1 MIKTNKKRA
10 LFLGACASIII
21 FAAGC
26 GNNDD
31 TAEKESSASSAVEST
46 EVVTTASISN
56 EPADVLAG
64 LSEDGTWIY
73 AITDDVTL
81 TEDLVVAGTFHD
93 GGEESGDIYRK
104 LALYAQDEERV
115 VTDEFILTA
124 PTMTVESPN
133 FRIQNGTFVGD
144 VVVKAEGFEL
154 AESTVEGNVT
164 FDTQELMDAAK
175 LDEGTVTGETT
186 VAE

>member
-21 FAAGC
+21 FTAGC
-26 GNNDD
+26 GNNED

-56 EPADVLAG
+56 DPADVLAG

-73 AITDDVTL
+73 AITDDVTV
-81 TEDLVVAGTFHD
+81 TDDIVVAGTFYD
-93 GGEESGDIYRK
+93 KGEESGDVYRK
-104 LALYAQDEERV
+104 LALYSQDEDHK
-115 VTDEFILTA
+115 VTDEFTLTA

-133 FRIQNGTFVGD
+133 FKIQNGTFVGD
-144 VVVKAEGFEL
+144 VVVEAEGFEL
-154 AESTVEGNVT
+154 ADSTIEGNLT
-164 FDTQELMDAAK
+164 FATQELMDSAV
-175 LDEGTVTGETT
+175 LDAGTVTGETT